1 MRQLSRFHVAI
12 SRDASTRVLGE
23 PILGNSIQT
32 SHHGVRVCIIS
43 VIRTVSVADL
53 PNETSRF
60 DAAFEQLSFSARA
73 VSARRRAFYLI

>member
-32 SHHGVRVCIIS
+32 SHHGVRVYIIS
-43 VIRTVSVADL
+43 VIRTVFVAHL
-53 PNETSRF
+53 QTRRLVLTPLLSSFRSRRERF
-60 DAAFEQLSFSARA
+60 LLDDARF
-73 VSARRRAFYLI
+73 I